1 MFRPRQSIKGIGPKN
16 ILFGKQVAV
25 DKIGKKVKLGIDGK
39 KTESLLPGRILRLM
53 DALPMFFETLKKKGL
68 TRGHFLGFIH
78 VLIGRR
84 ISRADGTLVSRGMA
98 WRDVAGWL
106 KKLRWDPEAVRELGQ
121 DPDALPPRDR
131 QRFWFTAIAQAGID
145 SPAAVRAGDL
155 FADVLRDHGFEVGS
169 PPSTAKVVEAEKGS
183 T

>member
-1 MFRPRQSIKGIGPKN
+1 
-16 ILFGKQVAV
+16 
-25 DKIGKKVKLGIDGK
+25 
-39 KTESLLPGRILRLM
+39 
-53 DALPMFFETLKKKGL
+53 MFFDTLKKKEL
-68 TRGHFLGFIH
+68 TKGHFLGFIH

-145 SPAAVRAGDL
+145 SPAAIQARRTV
-155 FADVLRDHGFEVGS
+155 S
-169 PPSTAKVVEAEKGS
+169 PPMSYATMRLRGRVASLHGKS
-183 T
+183 R